1 MLLPDFTL
9 KRCFQDLAAIV
20 SKYHVMEK
28 DKQPYKRKDI
38 PTKWVSNRF
47 YIFFDVSLNYQLNT

>member
-9 KRCFQDLAAIV
+9 KRGFQNLAVIV
-20 SKYHVMEK
+20 SKCHVMEK

-38 PTKWVSNRF
+38 YPHKMG
-47 YIFFDVSLNYQLNT
+47 Q